1 MRKKKLLYNTTSA
14 LLNESILLICDFIL
28 PRQILLSYGSDVNGL
43 ITSITQFLGFIA
55 LTEMGVG
62 AVVKSAL
69 YKPLAM
75 NDEVEISRILKSA
88 KNFFNKIG
96 RILLIYIAF
105 LCVVYP
111 PITRSEF
118 DYAYIVPLILAI
130 SISNIALYYFGIV
143 NQLLLTA
150 DQRSYVFLLLNATSM
165 IINTT
170 ASILLMRAGMGI
182 QVVKFVA
189 AIAILIKPIGM
200 ALYVKYHYKIDRNI
214 DLPYEPIKQKWNG
227 IAQHLAAFVLS
238 HTDVIVLTTFS
249 TLKNVSIYNI
259 YYMVVAGIRRMLTTA
274 TTGVEALYGNL
285 YAKKDPSLMR
295 YFSMYEWIM
304 HTGVTLLFSVTAM
317 LICPFISVYTQGVH
331 DTNYIYPIFGAL
343 LVAAY
348 GVYCIR
354 LPYNIMVLAAGHY
367 KETQASA
374 ILEAGI
380 NVVVSVVLVS
390 WYGLYGVAVGTLAA
404 MLYRSCYLAYYLS
417 KAIIMRP
424 FVNYLKHLAID
435 LATVVLIF
443 FSTKWLLTDVSGYIQ
458 WVILAVKV
466 FGIALVEVV
475 LINSMIYKTEFS
487 DSVSLV
493 MKRSMK
499 KKKGAD

>member
-1 MRKKKLLYNTTSA
+1 MRKKRLLYNTTSA
-14 LLNESILLICDFIL
+14 LLNEFILLICDFIL
-28 PRQILLSYGSDVNGL
+28 PRQILLSYGSDINGL
-43 ITSITQFLGFIA
+43 VTSITQFLGFIA

-69 YKPLAM
+69 YKPLAT
-75 NDEVEISRILKSA
+75 NDEVETSRILKSA
-88 KNFFNKIG
+88 RNFFNKIG
-96 RILLIYIAF
+96 RILLIYIAI

-111 PITRSEF
+111 LITRAEF
-118 DYAYIVPLILAI
+118 DYAFIVPLILAI
-130 SISNIALYYFGIV
+130 SISSVAQYYFGIV

-150 DQRSYVFLLLNATSM
+150 DQRSYIFLLLNACSM
-165 IINTT
+165 IINTV

-182 QVVKFVA
+182 QVVKFA
-189 AIAILIKPIGM
+189 ASIALLIKPIGM
-200 ALYVKYHYKIDRNI
+200 SLFVNRHYIINRNI

-259 YYMVVAGIRRMLTTA
+259 YYMVVAGIRRLLTTA
-274 TTGVEALYGNL
+274 MTGVEALFGNL
-285 YAKKDPSLMR
+285 YAKKDQELIR
-295 YFSMYEWIM
+295 YFAMYEWIM

-317 LICPFISVYTQGVH
+317 LICPFISVYTKGVH
-331 DTNYIYPIFGAL
+331 DTNYIYPVFGAL

-354 LPYNIMVLAAGHY
+354 LPYNTMVLAAGHY

-380 NVVVSVVLVS
+380 NVVVSVILVN
-390 WYGLYGVAVGTLAA
+390 WYGLYGVAIGTLVA

-417 KAIIMRP
+417 NAILNRP
-424 FVNYLKHLAID
+424 FINYIKHIAVDI
-435 LATVVLIF
+435 VVSAMVY
-443 FSTKWLLTDVSGYIQ
+443 FSTRWLLTEVSGYVG
-458 WVILAVKV
+458 WILLAIKV
-466 FGIALVEVV
+466 FAIASIEVV
-475 LINSMIYKTEFS
+475 FFNYFVYRQEFE
-487 DSVSLV
+487 DALH
-493 MKRSMK
+493 MLKRHRK
-499 KKKGAD
+499 R